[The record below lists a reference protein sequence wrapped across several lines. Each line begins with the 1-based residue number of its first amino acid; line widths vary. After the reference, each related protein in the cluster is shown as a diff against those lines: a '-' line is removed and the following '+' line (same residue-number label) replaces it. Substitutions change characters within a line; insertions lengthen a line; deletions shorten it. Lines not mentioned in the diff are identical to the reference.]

1 MTRGFHPVRRFAL
14 RDAGFSL
21 IELIVSLALLAMIL
35 ALLPGAFRT
44 GKRGWETAAVLEQRA
59 MTDTSVDFLRH
70 RLAQATPLF
79 DRDKSGRARLAFSGG
94 PSEVNFVAIAPSGP
108 NGGGL
113 YRFGVTVQPGAT
125 PASSALVLR
134 MTPFRQQGLESAAPA
149 SEHVLKP
156 GIGSLQLR
164 YFGSPTE
171 GGEAVWSDVWQRDD
185 RLPELVELFAVSNT
199 NGARSLGPLRVELKL
214 RSTVNP

>member
-1 MTRGFHPVRRFAL
+1 MRRGLRPERRIAV

-44 GKRGWETAAVLEQRA
+44 GKRGWETAAVLEQQA
-59 MTDTSVDFLRH
+59 IADASVDFLRL
-70 RLAQATPLF
+70 RLAEAMPLF
-79 DRDKSGRARLAFSGG
+79 DRDASGRTRLAFSGG
-94 PSEVNFVAIAPSGP
+94 PSEINFVAIAPSGP

-113 YRFGVTVQPGAT
+113 YRFGVTTQPGAT
-125 PASSALVLR
+125 PGSSALVLR
-134 MTPFRQQGLESAAPA
+134 MTPFRQPGLERASPA
-149 SEHVLKP
+149 SEHVLMS

-164 YFGSPTE
+164 YFGIPTD
-171 GGEAVWSDVWQRDD
+171 GGEAVWTDIWQRED
-185 RLPELVELFAVSNT
+185 RLPDLVELLAVSNT
-199 NGARSLGPLRVELKL
+199 NSARTLGPLRVELKL